1 MKVKVRLFGTLGN
14 KFPDH
19 DPLNGF
25 EIEIQ
30 EAASVGDLL
39 DQLEIP
45 KSKIGLVSVQ
55 GRLVKTGKILKP
67 GDFVRIFRPI
77 FGGE

>member
-1 MKVKVRLFGTLGN
+1 MQVKVRLFGMLGK

-25 EIEIQ
+25 EIEIPQ
-30 EAASVGDLL
+30 DASVGDLL
-39 DQLEIP
+39 DQLDIP

-55 GRLVKTGKILKP
+55 GRLVKAGKTLKQ
-67 GDFVRIFRPI
+67 GDFIRIFRPI
-77 FGGE
+77 FGG

>member
-1 MKVKVRLFGTLGN
+1 MKIKVRLFGTLGK

-25 EIEIQ
+25 AVEIPKD
-30 EAASVGDLL
+30 ANVGDLI
-39 DQLEIP
+39 DQLDIP

-55 GRLVKTGKILKP
+55 GRLVKAGKILKQ
-67 GDFVRIFRPI
+67 GDVVRIYRPI
-77 FGGE
+77 FGG

>member
-1 MKVKVRLFGTLGN
+1 MKVKVRLFGTLGK

-25 EIEIQ
+25 EIEIP
-30 EAASVGDLL
+30 ANASVGDLL
-39 DQLEIP
+39 DQLDIP

-55 GRLVKTGKILKP
+55 GRLVKAGKTLKQ
-67 GDFVRIFRPI
+67 GDFIRIFRPI
-77 FGGE
+77 FGG

>member
-1 MKVKVRLFGTLGN
+1 MNVKVRLFGTLGK

-25 EIEIQ
+25 EIEIPE
-30 EAASVGDLL
+30 EATVGDLL
-39 DQLEIP
+39 DRLDIA

-55 GRLVKTGKILKP
+55 GRLVKAGKTLKP
-67 GDFVRIFRPI
+67 GDFIRIFRPI
-77 FGGE
+77 FGG

>member
-14 KFPDH
+14 KVPDH

-25 EIEIQ
+25 EIEIRQ
-30 EAASVGDLL
+30 DANVGDLL

-45 KSKIGLVSVQ
+45 KSKIGLVSVE
-55 GRLVKTGKILKP
+55 GRLVKAGKTLKA
-67 GDFVRIFRPI
+67 GDFIRIYRPI
-77 FGGE
+77 FGG

>member
-19 DPLNGF
+19 DPINGF
-25 EIEIQ
+25 EIEIP
-30 EAASVGDLL
+30 ADASVGDLL
-39 DQLEIP
+39 GQLDIP

-55 GRLVKTGKILKP
+55 GRLVKADKTLKQ
-67 GDFVRIFRPI
+67 GDFIRIFRPI
-77 FGGE
+77 FGG

>member
-1 MKVKVRLFGTLGN
+1 MKVKVRLFGTLGK

-25 EIEIQ
+25 EVEIPKN
-30 EAASVGDLL
+30 ASVNDLI
-39 DQLEIP
+39 DQLDIP

-55 GRLVKTGKILKP
+55 GRLVKADKTLKQ
-67 GDFVRIFRPI
+67 GDYIRIYRPI
-77 FGGE
+77 FGG

>member
-1 MKVKVRLFGTLGN
+1 MKVKVRLFGTLGK

-25 EIEIQ
+25 EIEIP
-30 EAASVGDLL
+30 ANASVGDLL
-39 DQLEIP
+39 DQLDIP

-55 GRLVKTGKILKP
+55 GRLVKAGKTLKQ
-67 GDFVRIFRPI
+67 GDFIRIYRPI
-77 FGGE
+77 FGG

>member
-1 MKVKVRLFGTLGN
+1 MNVKVRLFGTLGK

-25 EIEIQ
+25 EIEIPKD
-30 EAASVGDLL
+30 ASVGDLIEQL
-39 DQLEIP
+39 DIP

-55 GRLVKTGKILKP
+55 GRLVQADKTLKQ
-67 GDFVRIFRPI
+67 GDYIRIYRPI
-77 FGGE
+77 FGG

>member
-19 DPLNGF
+19 DPLHGF
-25 EIEIQ
+25 EIEIP
-30 EAASVGDLL
+30 ADASVGDLL
-39 DQLEIP
+39 DQLDIP

-55 GRLVKTGKILKP
+55 GRLVKADKTLIQ
-67 GDFVRIFRPI
+67 GDFIRIFRPI
-77 FGGE
+77 FGG

>member
-1 MKVKVRLFGTLGN
+1 MKVKVRLFGTLGK

-25 EIEIQ
+25 EIEIPKD
-30 EAASVGDLL
+30 ASVGDLL
-39 DQLEIP
+39 DRLDIP

-55 GRLVKTGKILKP
+55 GRLVKAGKTLKQ
-67 GDFVRIFRPI
+67 GDFIRIYRLI
-77 FGGE
+77 FGG

>member
-1 MKVKVRLFGTLGN
+1 MKVKVRLFGTLGK

-25 EIEIQ
+25 EIEIP
-30 EAASVGDLL
+30 ADASVGDLL
-39 DQLEIP
+39 DQLDLS

-55 GRLVKTGKILKP
+55 GRLVKAGKKLKQ
-67 GDFVRIFRPI
+67 GDFIRIFRPI
-77 FGGE
+77 FGG

>member
-1 MKVKVRLFGTLGN
+1 MNVKVRLFGTLGK

-25 EIEIQ
+25 EIEIPE
-30 EAASVGDLL
+30 EATVGDLL
-39 DQLEIP
+39 DRLNIA

-55 GRLVKTGKILKP
+55 GRLVKAGKTLKP
-67 GDFVRIFRPI
+67 GDFIRIFRPI
-77 FGGE
+77 FGG

>member
-1 MKVKVRLFGTLGN
+1 MNVKVRLFGTLGK

-25 EIEIQ
+25 EIEIPE
-30 EAASVGDLL
+30 EATVGDLL
-39 DQLEIP
+39 DQLDIA

-55 GRLVKTGKILKP
+55 GRLVKAGKTLKP
-67 GDFVRIFRPI
+67 GDFIRIFRPI
-77 FGGE
+77 FGG